1 MHNLENRQ
9 KIKKK
14 SKLLYDTV
22 DTIAHDVRIRREINP
37 TDNPTVGNRI
47 SFG

>member
-1 MHNLENRQ
+1 MYNLENRQ
-9 KIKKK
+9 KSKIR
-14 SKLLYDTV
+14 KLLN